1 VQNGSGMLLRY
12 TFRRLLMLI
21 PVSISISVVIFMIV
35 HLLPGDPID
44 NLIRVG
50 SSPEARERL
59 ATKYGLD
66 RPLIT
71 QYFVWMG
78 NMFRGDFGQAIVLRR
93 PVSDLIMQNLPF
105 SLTLG
110 GLAFAFSSVVGMT
123 LGTISAVV
131 RNPILE
137 RFVRGFILLGSTV
150 PGFWL
155 ALLLILLFSV
165 TLGWL
170 PVSGAKTWSAL
181 VLPVLTIGFGG
192 IALVARVTRVALIDV
207 RHEDFVTLLHA
218 KGLSRSAI
226 LFRHLLPHALV
237 PVVTI
242 LALRIG
248 WILGGAVTAE
258 FVFGRPGLGSL
269 LIRALGQ
276 RDFPV
281 IQGSM
286 LMLALAVMLGTLIGD
301 ILQAA
306 MDPRIREASK

>member
-1 VQNGSGMLLRY
+1 MIVRY
-12 TFRRLLMLI
+12 SFQRLLMLI
-21 PVSISISVVIFMIV
+21 PVSISISIVIFLIV
-35 HLLPGDPID
+35 HMLPGDPID

-50 SSPEARERL
+50 SSPEDRAAL
-59 ATKYGLD
+59 AAKYGLD
-66 RPLIT
+66 RPLFV
-71 QYFVWMG
+71 QYFLWIG
-78 NMFRGDFGQAIVLRR
+78 NIAGGDFGQAIVLRR
-93 PVSDLIMQNLPF
+93 PVGDLIAQNLPY

-110 GLAFAFSSVVGMT
+110 GLAFAFSSIVGMV
-123 LGTISAVV
+123 LGTTAAVAKNSWAEQV
-131 RNPILE
+131 
-137 RFVRGFILLGSTV
+137 VKGFILFGSTV

-155 ALLLILLFSV
+155 ALLMILLFSV
-165 TLGWL
+165 KLGWF
-170 PVSGAKTWSAL
+170 PVSGAKTWTAL

-192 IALVARVTRVALIDV
+192 IALVARVTRVALLEV
-207 RHEDFVTLLHA
+207 GREDFVTLLHA
-218 KGLSRSAI
+218 KGLSRPEI

-269 LIRALGQ
+269 LIRSLGQ
-276 RDFPV
+276 RDYPV
-281 IQGSM
+281 VQGCL

>member
-1 VQNGSGMLLRY
+1 MLLRY
-12 TFRRLLMLI
+12 IFFRVLMLI

-50 SSPEARERL
+50 SSPDDRAL
-59 ATKYGLD
+59 LVAKYGLD
-66 RPLIT
+66 QPLVT
-71 QYFVWMG
+71 QYFRWIG
-78 NMFRGDFGQAIVLRR
+78 AMFQGDFGEAIVLRR
-93 PVSDLIMQNLPF
+93 PVADLIAQNLPY

-110 GLAFAFSSVVGMT
+110 GLAFLFSSVVGII
-123 LGTISAVV
+123 LGTISATTRSV
-131 RNPILE
+131 IFE
-137 RFVRGFILLGSTV
+137 QFVRGFILLGSTV

-155 ALLLILLFSV
+155 ALLLILFFAVQLQWF
-165 TLGWL
+165 
-170 PVSGAKTWSAL
+170 PVSGARGWDSL

-192 IALVARVTRVALIDV
+192 VALVARVTRVALLDV
-207 RHEDFVTLLHA
+207 KREDFVTLLHA
-218 KGLSRSAI
+218 KGLPARTI
-226 LFRHLLPHALV
+226 LTRQLLPHAML

-248 WILGGAVTAE
+248 WILGGAVTVE

-276 RDFPV
+276 RDYPV
-281 IQGSM
+281 VQGCL

-301 ILQAA
+301 VAQAA
-306 MDPRIREASK
+306 MDPRIREGRK

>member
-1 VQNGSGMLLRY
+1 MIVRY
-12 TFRRLLMLI
+12 SLQRLLMLI
-21 PVSISISVVIFMIV
+21 PVSISISIVIFLIV

-50 SSPEARERL
+50 SSPQDRAAL
-59 ATKYGLD
+59 AAKYGLD
-66 RPLIT
+66 RSLVV
-71 QYFVWMG
+71 QYFLWIG
-78 NMFRGDFGQAIVLRR
+78 NIVSGDFGQAIVLRR
-93 PVSDLIMQNLPF
+93 PVVDLIAQNLPY

-110 GLAFAFSSVVGMT
+110 ALAFAFSSIVGMI
-123 LGTISAVV
+123 LGTVAAVAKHPAV
-131 RNPILE
+131 E
-137 RFVRGFILLGSTV
+137 QVVKGFILIGSTV

-155 ALLLILLFSV
+155 ALLMILLFSV

-170 PVSGAKTWSAL
+170 PVSGARTWSAL

-192 IALVARVTRVALIDV
+192 IALVARVTRVALLDV
-207 RHEDFVTLLHA
+207 GHEDFVTLLHA
-218 KGLSRSAI
+218 KGLSRPAI

-269 LIRALGQ
+269 LLRGLGQ
-276 RDFPV
+276 RDYPV
-281 IQGSM
+281 VQGCL

-306 MDPRIREASK
+306 MDPRIREAST

>member
-1 VQNGSGMLLRY
+1 MLARY
-12 TFRRLLMLI
+12 TFQRILMTI
-21 PVSISISVVIFMIV
+21 PVSIAISVVIFMIV
-35 HLLPGDPID
+35 RLLPGDPID

-50 SSPEARERL
+50 SSPEARAEL
-59 ATKYGLD
+59 VAKYGLD
-66 RPLIT
+66 RSLVG
-71 QYFVWMG
+71 QYFAWIG
-78 NMFRGDFGQAIVLRR
+78 NMFRGDFGDAIVLRR
-93 PVSDLIMQNLPF
+93 PVADLIAQNLPY

-110 GLAFAFSSVVGMT
+110 ALAFLFSSVFGMI
-123 LGTISAVV
+123 LGTISAMTQ
-131 RNPILE
+131 NPVIE

-165 TLGWL
+165 QLGWF
-170 PVSGAKTWSAL
+170 PVSGARGWESL

-192 IALVARVTRVALIDV
+192 IALVARVTRVALMDA
-207 RHEDFVTLLHA
+207 RREDFVTLLHA
-218 KGLSRSAI
+218 KGLSSGAI
-226 LFRHLLPHALV
+226 LRRHLLPHAML

-248 WILGGAVTAE
+248 WILGGAVTVE

-276 RDFPV
+276 RDYPV
-281 IQGSM
+281 VQGCL

-301 ILQAA
+301 VAQAA
-306 MDPRIREASK
+306 MDPRIREGKA

>member
-1 VQNGSGMLLRY
+1 MLLRY

-59 ATKYGLD
+59 AAKYGLD

-78 NMFRGDFGQAIVLRR
+78 NMLRGDFGDAIVLRR
-93 PVSDLIMQNLPF
+93 PVSSLIMQNLPF

-207 RHEDFVTLLHA
+207 GHEDFVTLLHA

-281 IQGSM
+281 IQGSL